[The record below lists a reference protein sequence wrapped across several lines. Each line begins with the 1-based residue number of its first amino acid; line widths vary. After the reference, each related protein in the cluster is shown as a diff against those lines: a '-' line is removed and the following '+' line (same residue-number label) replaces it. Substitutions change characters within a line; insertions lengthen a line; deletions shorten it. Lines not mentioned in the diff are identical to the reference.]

1 MDAAGITFPDGTFQ
15 NTAGGGG
22 VTGPTGPTGGNGPAG
37 STGPTGSGIGP
48 TVTVTGG
55 TGGPDASWIS
65 SAATGDFYIEVVN

>member
-15 NTAGGGG
+15 SSA
-22 VTGPTGPTGGNGPAG
+22 A
-37 STGPTGSGIGP
+37 SGSGSGP